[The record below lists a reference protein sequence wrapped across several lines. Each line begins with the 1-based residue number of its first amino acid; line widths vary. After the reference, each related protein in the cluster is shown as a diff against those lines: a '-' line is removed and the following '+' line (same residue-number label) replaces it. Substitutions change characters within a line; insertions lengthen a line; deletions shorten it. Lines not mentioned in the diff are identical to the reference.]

1 MLLRIDHETK
11 LTYSEPATEHV
22 VEVRMAPLSD
32 EDQTSLGY
40 RLRTTP
46 AAAVTAYRDGFGN
59 RVDLFN
65 INGACPEVSVRT
77 TSFVRTHRRDGAG
90 RLAQVPWPG
99 EQPVALEAL
108 EFLQSSP
115 LIRPCAELGAFCASL
130 PESFQSSLA
139 EGVRMLIGAVA
150 GRLKY
155 EKKVTTARTPVGEA
169 LELGRGVCQ
178 DFAHL
183 FLAACRGCGL
193 PARYVSGYV
202 NQPGEIATHAWAQ
215 VWGGS
220 AVGWVDVDPTHGRFT
235 DDGHVV
241 TAVGRD
247 YSDVPPN
254 RGAWKGRAE
263 ETITVAVKVDAVQR
277 LPSDWIELDS
287 QTARPT
293 SSGPGSPRPTRAAGL
308 SHQSHVRPILRHQAS
323 QQQQEKQ

>member
-11 LTYSEPATEHV
+11 LTYSEPAAEHV

-46 AAAVTAYRDGFGN
+46 GASATAYRDGFGN
-59 RVDLFN
+59 RADLFN
-65 INGACPEVSVRT
+65 VNGPCQEVSVRA

-90 RLAQVPWPG
+90 RLEQVPWPG
-99 EQPVALEAL
+99 EQPVSLEAL
-108 EFLQSSP
+108 EFLQSSA
-115 LIRPCAELGAFCASL
+115 LIRPCPELDAFRATL
-130 PESFQSSLA
+130 PGSFRGSLA

-169 LELGRGVCQ
+169 LTLGRGVCQ

-215 VWGGS
+215 VWGGGT
-220 AVGWVDVDPTHGRFT
+220 AGWVDVDPTHGRFT
-235 DDGHVV
+235 DDDYVV

-247 YSDVPPN
+247 FSDVPPN

-263 ETITVAVKVDAVQR
+263 EAISVAVKVEAVQR
-277 LPSDWIELDS
+277 LPGDWIELDS
-287 QTARPT
+287 QAARAAPA
-293 SSGPGSPRPTRAAGL
+293 SPGSPRPTRSAGL
-308 SHQSHVRPILRHQAS
+308 SHQSHVRPVFRHQAS
-323 QQQQEKQ
+323 QQQQVRQ